1 MSDFADTIILGGGL
15 SGLSL
20 ARFLKGRDCLVLE
33 ADERPGGLCRSFQK
47 DGFSYDIGGH
57 ILFSRD
63 QELLQ
68 TLLGWV
74 GDNLLTQRRNNQIWF
89 RDRFVKYP
97 FENDLAALDKEDAYA
112 CLMGFLQR
120 NADGVP
126 TNLEEWSRFRFGDG
140 ISDKYLLPYNDK
152 IWKRAAKDI
161 SVHWV
166 ERIPSPPL
174 EDVVK
179 SAIGIETE
187 GYTHQLNFYYP
198 KQGGIEALIHGLAAD
213 APLVAGFRVTK
224 IKKTADG
231 WEVSDGKRIYGC
243 RKLVSTIPVFHLVRY
258 LEGTP
263 QAVLDTAEKLI
274 YNSLILVMIG
284 VGHEGLMDKSA
295 VYMPDPE
302 RLPHRVCYM
311 SYFSPHNAPAG
322 SSNLAAEITVHPD
335 DALLSADDG
344 ELIERTLTDVSDLC
358 GIKASEV
365 TAAQVQR
372 IPHAYVV
379 YDLDYQKNRGAV
391 YDYLDGLG
399 LYTCGRWG
407 SFEYL
412 NMDQCVERARSLA
425 TALPGK
431 SN

>member
-1 MSDFADTIILGGGL
+1 MSDYADTIILGGGL

-20 ARFLKGRDCLVLE
+20 ASFLKGRECLILE

-47 DGFSYDIGGH
+47 DGFTYDIGGH

-63 QELLQ
+63 QELLR
-68 TLLGWV
+68 TLLGWL

-97 FENDLAALDKEDAYA
+97 FENDLAALDKEDTFA
-112 CLMGFLQR
+112 CLMGFLER

-126 TNLEEWSRFRFGDG
+126 QNLEEWSRFRFGDG
-140 ISDKYLLPYNDK
+140 ISEKYLLPYNDK

-179 SAIGIETE
+179 SAIGIATE
-187 GYTHQLNFYYP
+187 GYTHQLNFHYP
-198 KQGGIEALIHGLAAD
+198 RQGGIEALIHSLAAN
-213 APLVAGFRVTK
+213 APLITGFKVTK
-224 IKKTADG
+224 VRKTGDG

-243 RKLVSTIPVFHLVRY
+243 RELVSTIPVFHLVRY

-263 QAVLDTAEKLI
+263 KDVLETADKLI

-284 VGHEGLMDKSA
+284 VGHQGLMDKSA
-295 VYMPDPE
+295 IYLPDPQ

-311 SYFSPHNAPAG
+311 SYFSPRNAPEG
-322 SSNLAAEITVHPD
+322 SSNLVAEITVHPGD
-335 DALLSADDG
+335 PLLKTEDGALF
-344 ELIERTLTDVSDLC
+344 ERTLADVADLC

-365 TAAQVQR
+365 TAAEVRR

-379 YDLDYQKNRGAV
+379 YDLGYQKNRGAV
-391 YDYLDGLG
+391 YNYLGDIDLH
-399 LYTCGRWG
+399 TCGRWG

-412 NMDQCVERARSLA
+412 NMDQCVDRARKMAS
-425 TALPGK
+425 GV
-431 SN
+431 SR

>member
-1 MSDFADTIILGGGL
+1 MSDYADTIILGGGL

-20 ARFLKGRDCLVLE
+20 AKFLNGRDCLILE

-47 DGFSYDIGGH
+47 DGFTYDIGGH
-57 ILFSRD
+57 ILFSREQD
-63 QELLQ
+63 LLQ
-68 TLLGWV
+68 TLLGWL
-74 GDNLLTQRRNNQIWF
+74 GDNLLIQRRNNQIWF

-97 FENDLAALDKEDAYA
+97 FENDLAALDKEDAFA
-112 CLMGFLQR
+112 CLMGFLKR

-140 ISDKYLLPYNDK
+140 ISEKYLLPYNDK

-198 KQGGIEALIHGLAAD
+198 KQGGIEALIHSLASD
-213 APLVAGFRVTK
+213 APLVTGFRVNK
-224 IKKTADG
+224 VKKTAEG
-231 WEVSDGKRIYGC
+231 WEVSDGKRVYGC
-243 RKLVSTIPVFHLVRY
+243 RDMVSTIPVFHLVRY

-263 QAVLDTAEKLI
+263 QPVLDIAEKLI

-295 VYMPDPE
+295 IYMPGSE

-311 SYFSPHNAPAG
+311 SYFSPHNAPKG

-335 DALLSADDG
+335 DSLLKADDG
-344 ELIERTLTDVSDLC
+344 ELVERTLKDVADLC
-358 GIKASEV
+358 GIKAGEV
-365 TAAQVQR
+365 TASEVRR

-412 NMDQCVERARSLA
+412 NMDKCIEKSKQLA
-425 TALPGK
+425 DFLKT
-431 SN
+431 